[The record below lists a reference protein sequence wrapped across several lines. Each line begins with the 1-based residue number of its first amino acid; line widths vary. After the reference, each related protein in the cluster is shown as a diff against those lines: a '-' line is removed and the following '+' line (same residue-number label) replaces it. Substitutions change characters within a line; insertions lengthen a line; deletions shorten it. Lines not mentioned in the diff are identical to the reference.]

1 MAKLKARYVDALLE
15 LAEENANLEQDLEQA
30 LLLRDSLSDQ
40 DVLKFLMHPHVPDQ
54 DKQQLFAE
62 VFADKLAEYLLGFL
76 YLMIRKNREALIVP
90 ILNDF
95 IIGVKR
101 RLGIVTAK
109 VVSAKPLT
117 EQQID
122 ALKKVLAR
130 QLEMQVELDLSV
142 NPNVLGG
149 FYIEVDGW
157 IFDGT
162 IRSRLNNI
170 KYRLKREIYDAS

>member
-1 MAKLKARYVDALLE
+1 M
-15 LAEENANLEQDLEQA
+15 
-30 LLLRDSLSDQ
+30 
-40 DVLKFLMHPHVPDQ
+40 
-54 DKQQLFAE
+54 
-62 VFADKLAEYLLGFL
+62 
-76 YLMIRKNREALIVP
+76 
-90 ILNDF
+90 
-95 IIGVKR
+95 KR

-149 FYIEVDGW
+149 FYIEVTDGSLMVLS
-157 IFDGT
+157 D
-162 IRSRLNNI
+162 L
-170 KYRLKREIYDAS
+170 D

>member
-1 MAKLKARYVDALLE
+1 MY
-15 LAEENANLEQDLEQA
+15 
-30 LLLRDSLSDQ
+30 LS
-40 DVLKFLMHPHVPDQ
+40 KH
-54 DKQQLFAE
+54 
-62 VFADKLAEYLLGFL
+62 
-76 YLMIRKNREALIVP
+76 
-90 ILNDF
+90 F
-95 IIGVKR
+95 IIVKR

-149 FYIEVDGW
+149 FYIEVDGR